1 MNVTHVVISLQVAAR
16 TKGWL
21 TIAECCPREP
31 KRGHIQDKN
40 ERRLWT
46 YFSIWWG
53 SNLVNSPKTKI
64 VEIYPFCGL
73 INPDCILSE
82 MTLKTPEVLIFS
94 RVKAT
99 QLLWLDQKL
108 AHHCSEVKRERTEPN
123 CTIFDVHIY
132 LNLFCQ
138 VLDLLVIHDPILADL
153 SFSKEK
159 CLFMAIFSRYLICTI
174 LLFSYEESNLTLL
187 CPFLWL
193 LQMFLPFFFI

>member
-1 MNVTHVVISLQVAAR
+1 
-16 TKGWL
+16 
-21 TIAECCPREP
+21 
-31 KRGHIQDKN
+31 
-40 ERRLWT
+40 
-46 YFSIWWG
+46 
-53 SNLVNSPKTKI
+53 
-64 VEIYPFCGL
+64 
-73 INPDCILSE
+73 

-123 CTIFDVHIY
+123 CIIFDVHIY

-159 CLFMAIFSRYLICTI
+159 CLFMAIFSKYLICTI

-193 LQMFLPFFFI
+193 LQTFLPYFFLFSMNHSSNLISTLLR